1 MGEGVINIREIRG
14 WVEAAGFTGF
24 NEVEVFSD
32 RLWAQDQ
39 DEYLAKII
47 QGYRDYT

>member
-1 MGEGVINIREIRG
+1 
-14 WVEAAGFTGF
+14 
-24 NEVEVFSD
+24 VEVFSD

-47 QGYRDYT
+47 QAYRDYT